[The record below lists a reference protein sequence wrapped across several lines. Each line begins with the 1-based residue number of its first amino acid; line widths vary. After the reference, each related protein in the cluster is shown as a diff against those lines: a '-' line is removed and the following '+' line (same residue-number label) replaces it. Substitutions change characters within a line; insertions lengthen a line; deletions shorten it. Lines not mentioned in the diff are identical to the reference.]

1 MAIVKH
7 IKSKNANY
15 TDAINYLFYQHDEKT
30 KTLLLNEYGQPMLR
44 EEFYAD
50 GLNCTP
56 ETFDLDCSGTNRTF
70 NKNRRPGEIKS
81 HHYII
86 SYDPRDASDC
96 GLTGEKAQELSLEVA
111 QKMFPGHQALVVTHT
126 DGENHSGNIHTHIV
140 INSVR
145 ANETE
150 KEDYMTQASDYKA
163 GGKHRST
170 NKFMEH
176 FKKEVMAMCEREGLH
191 QIDLLSPAPEKVT

>member
-126 DGENHSGNIHTHIV
+126 DGENHSGNIHTHIM
-140 INSVR
+140 INSVTDGKENR
-145 ANETE
+145 NQADSSYAPQILRRIKTE
-150 KEDYMTQASDYKA
+150 FRLGAGTDTVSPRSQAS
-163 GGKHRST
+163 
-170 NKFMEH
+170 
-176 FKKEVMAMCEREGLH
+176 
-191 QIDLLSPAPEKVT
+191 

>member
-86 SYDPRDASDC
+86 SYDPRDASDY
-96 GLTGEKAQELSLEVA
+96 GLTGEKAQANMILNVYSHILDDDRRKNAEL
-111 QKMFPGHQALVVTHT
+111 F
-126 DGENHSGNIHTHIV
+126 
-140 INSVR
+140 
-145 ANETE
+145 E
-150 KEDYMTQASDYKA
+150 KVFYE
-163 GGKHRST
+163 
-170 NKFMEH
+170 
-176 FKKEVMAMCEREGLH
+176 KKELNPDIHRQMPENMLQVPEGVNAE
-191 QIDLLSPAPEKVT
+191 LLEKVLANPEMAALLASMAKTLE

>member
-30 KTLLLNEYGQPMLR
+30 KTLLLNEYGQPMRR

-150 KEDYMTQASDYKA
+150 KEDYMTQARTL
-163 GGKHRST
+163 GFR
-170 NKFMEH
+170 
-176 FKKEVMAMCEREGLH
+176 CIR
-191 QIDLLSPAPEKVT
+191 

>member
-44 EEFYAD
+44 EEFYED

-70 NKNRRPGEIKS
+70 NKNRRNQKPSLYHQLRSQGCIRLR
-81 HHYII
+81 
-86 SYDPRDASDC
+86 SYRGKGSGVIFRGSSKNVSGTSGSC
-96 GLTGEKAQELSLEVA
+96 GYT
-111 QKMFPGHQALVVTHT
+111 
-126 DGENHSGNIHTHIV
+126 
-140 INSVR
+140 
-145 ANETE
+145 
-150 KEDYMTQASDYKA
+150 Y
-163 GGKHRST
+163 
-170 NKFMEH
+170 
-176 FKKEVMAMCEREGLH
+176 
-191 QIDLLSPAPEKVT
+191 

>member
-70 NKNRRPGEIKS
+70 NKTDGQAKS
-81 HHYII
+81 KAIII
-86 SYDPRDASDC
+86 SSV
-96 GLTGEKAQELSLEVA
+96 TI
-111 QKMFPGHQALVVTHT
+111 PG
-126 DGENHSGNIHTHIV
+126 
-140 INSVR
+140 
-145 ANETE
+145 
-150 KEDYMTQASDYKA
+150 M
-163 GGKHRST
+163 
-170 NKFMEH
+170 
-176 FKKEVMAMCEREGLH
+176 H
-191 QIDLLSPAPEKVT
+191 QIAVLPGKRLRSYL

>member
-96 GLTGEKAQELSLEVA
+96 GLTGERL
-111 QKMFPGHQALVVTHT
+111 
-126 DGENHSGNIHTHIV
+126 
-140 INSVR
+140 
-145 ANETE
+145 
-150 KEDYMTQASDYKA
+150 
-163 GGKHRST
+163 RSY
-170 NKFMEH
+170 
-176 FKKEVMAMCEREGLH
+176 L
-191 QIDLLSPAPEKVT
+191 